1 MARAPRSAGKMFF
14 EEMQSNLNE
23 MYNNGYFFWRV
34 CRMFSPGREG
44 SELEP
49 KPVVG
54 HRLEI

>member
-1 MARAPRSAGKMFF
+1 MARAPRLAGKIFF
-14 EEMQSNLNE
+14 EEMKSNLNE
-23 MYNNGYFFWRV
+23 KYNNGYFFRRV
-34 CRMFSPGREG
+34 FRMFSPGREG